1 MMNAA
6 MPTMKML
13 RRRRRLALLFGERTG
28 RGPRGPPG
36 PLTPGPPSRMS
47 PGSSSDPIGDEARTD
62 ARPTLARPVT
72 LPVLP
77 PLVGI
82 DAEPEKPRVGID
94 PDPEKPPVGGRG
106 VPGTEA
112 RPDGPWGRG
121 PGTWARPVGGSFGS
135 P

>member
-6 MPTMKML
+6 MPTMRML
-13 RRRRRLALLFGERTG
+13 RRRRRLALVFGERTG

-36 PLTPGPPSRMS
+36 PGRTPGPPSRMS
-47 PGSSSDPIGDEARTD
+47 PGSSSGPIGDAARTEPTMEPPTEPPTE

-82 DAEPEKPRVGID
+82 DADPEKPRA
-94 PDPEKPPVGGRG
+94 GGRG
-106 VPGTEA
+106 VPGTDA
-112 RPDGPWGRG
+112 RPD
-121 PGTWARPVGGSFGS
+121 
-135 P
+135 